1 MHLQDVACYQPK
13 AIVNRDLD
21 GCPFLVAIV
30 RLHKDQA
37 DVVYLDD
44 GNVERRVPLE
54 ELSADE
60 ETTKELWNQARQKMW
75 DDGLEQLK
83 DLQPDSDSELEQ
95 DSDDDDTLPLPL
107 DHEACKEAERA
118 ETRSEETESGD
129 SVSEGLE
136 EPSFEDDLDF
146 EVKEVSDVSGS
157 PEVESDDEEEAE
169 VDEFM
174 ECKVDNKAVEDAEE
188 NVGQPASDLHEEELD
203 GKALESPSKG
213 EVPHDA
219 EMISLA
225 KACIEP
231 ASDVEEDMAEDEDNL
246 IFACISATCDDLA
259 STSTSSFS
267 EKNKEAAPTALA
279 ESYSPTSACSKQLDE
294 GESLAQPAA
303 PQPHESETALACSS
317 DMGDELI
324 AKPDFYQCQALSDV
338 EDTRDFAIAGE
349 SPDPNEI
356 DTDAK
361 ARINADK
368 EIWFSELPIR
378 YQMFVHYGL
387 HGSLD

>member
-1 MHLQDVACYQPK
+1 MRLQDVACYQPQ

-75 DDGLEQLK
+75 DDGLEELK

-95 DSDDDDTLPLPL
+95 DSDDNDDTPSLPLE
-107 DHEACKEAERA
+107 HEACKEAERA

-136 EPSFEDDLDF
+136 EPSFEDDPDF
-146 EVKEVSDVSGS
+146 EVEENSDVSGS

-169 VDEFM
+169 VDDFM
-174 ECKVDNKAVEDAEE
+174 ECKVNSKEAVKDAEE
-188 NVGQPASDLHEEELD
+188 HVGQPASPFHELD
-203 GKALESPSKG
+203 GKGLESPSRA
-213 EVPHDA
+213 EVPHV
-219 EMISLA
+219 EIA

-231 ASDVEEDMAEDEDNL
+231 ASDVEEDMAEEDNL
-246 IFACISATCDDLA
+246 IFACISTTCDDLA
-259 STSTSSFS
+259 STSNSS
-267 EKNKEAAPTALA
+267 EKNNEAAPTPLG
-279 ESYSPTSACSKQLDE
+279 ESCSPTSACSKHLDD

-303 PQPHESETALACSS
+303 PQPHESETAPVCSS

-324 AKPDFYQCQALSDV
+324 TKPDFYQCQALSDV
-338 EDTRDFAIAGE
+338 EDEFDSAIAGE
-349 SPDPNEI
+349 SPDLNKI

-387 HGSLD
+387 YGSLD